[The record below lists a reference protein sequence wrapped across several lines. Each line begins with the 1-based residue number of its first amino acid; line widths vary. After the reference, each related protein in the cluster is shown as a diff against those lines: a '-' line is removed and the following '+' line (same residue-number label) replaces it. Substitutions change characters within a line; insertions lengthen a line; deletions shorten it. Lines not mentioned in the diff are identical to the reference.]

1 MDDCRKYPGREVD
14 TVDVREPKDRP
25 SPLHCWPSA
34 STTPVPRRSWCCPQ
48 WLQVM
53 FVFATIVLSLFNSTY
68 LYYGCCLK
76 TNNIRH
82 NFQPGKNMYSC
93 DRLWESRR
101 IHRKWGEIFSLGPK
115 RFLHFTWFSQKL
127 LDILTYRHNVFWHP
141 VDILNNFSLITKLR
155 ID

>member
-14 TVDVREPKDRP
+14 TVDVREPNWIVRRHCTAGPLPQPPP
-25 SPLHCWPSA
+25 SPGARDAVLNGC
-34 STTPVPRRSWCCPQ
+34 RSCLC
-48 WLQVM
+48 L
-53 FVFATIVLSLFNSTY
+53 ALSFFNSTY
-68 LYYGCCLK
+68 LYHGCCLK

-141 VDILNNFSLITKLR
+141 VDILNNFCF
-155 ID
+155 DN